1 MSPMC
6 FPLALGGRL
15 PDSRRSH
22 PVSQDFASLR
32 GSQQGAVLLLASG
45 PSAGDLCLDAWRDV
59 PVITMNGAIAKLAA
73 STVKPLFYV
82 CSDLSFALQQPAL
95 YALGLERAQHLAL
108 WPEAIQG
115 LSGNLQRKA
124 HGLKRAPSTRL
135 EHYLGV
141 ERDQAQRV
149 RTLLSHRARDIG
161 FSRDLDYGIF
171 DVRTVAFIALQ
182 LAYHL
187 GFTDIYLAGVDLDAQ
202 APRFYERRSGP
213 RSPCGL
219 DEHLHSRILPGL
231 KVMQEVM
238 AAEGRQVFNLSRTS
252 RIPAELIP
260 RADVAAVEAAW
271 LWQRTRQ
278 AS

>member
-1 MSPMC
+1 MHWGSSEPSTWHC
-6 FPLALGGRL
+6 GRR
-15 PDSRRSH
+15 PSRACRRPCSARLIRS
-22 PVSQDFASLR
+22 S
-32 GSQQGAVLLLASG
+32 
-45 PSAGDLCLDAWRDV
+45 
-59 PVITMNGAIAKLAA
+59 
-73 STVKPLFYV
+73 
-82 CSDLSFALQQPAL
+82 
-95 YALGLERAQHLAL
+95 ER
-108 WPEAIQG
+108 
-115 LSGNLQRKA
+115 
-124 HGLKRAPSTRL
+124 PSTRL

-182 LAYHL
+182 VAYHHL
-187 GFTDIYLAGVDLDAQ
+187 GFTEIYLAGVDLNAQ

-219 DEHLHSRILPGL
+219 DEHLHNRILPGL
-231 KVMQEVM
+231 RVMQEVM

-260 RADVAAVEAAW
+260 LADLAAVEAAW
-271 LWQRTRQ
+271 LGRRTRQ
-278 AS
+278 ASSSRGSAGAGQKVRTRDRKAWVAHCQPSVSQATRT

>member
-6 FPLALGGRL
+6 FPLAFGGRL
-15 PDSRRSH
+15 PDCRRIDS
-22 PVSQDFASLR
+22 VSQEFASLR
-32 GSQQGAVLLLASG
+32 GSQQGPVLLLASG
-45 PSAGDLCLDAWRDV
+45 PSASELCLEAWRNV
-59 PVITMNGAIAKLAA
+59 PVITMNGAIAKLAT
-73 STVKPLFYV
+73 STIEPLFYV
-82 CSDLSFALQQPAL
+82 CSDLSFALQQPEL

-115 LSGNLQRKA
+115 LSARLKHKA
-124 HGLKRAPSTRL
+124 HALKRAPSTRL

-141 ERDQAQRV
+141 ERDQARRV
-149 RTLLSHRARDIG
+149 CTLLSRRARDIG

-171 DVRTVAFIALQ
+171 DVRTVVFIALQ

-187 GFTDIYLAGVDLDAQ
+187 GFTEIYLVGVDLDAQ
-202 APRFYERRSGP
+202 TPRFYESSFGS

-219 DEHLHSRILPGL
+219 DDHLYSRILPGL
-231 KVMQEVM
+231 GVMQEVM

-252 RIPAELIP
+252 RVPAQLIP
-260 RADVAAVEAAW
+260 RADLATIEAAW
-271 LWQRTRQ
+271 LGQRTRQ